1 MSTNFQAE
9 TLFHAMTALN
19 ALGTPSVG
27 EDAGLEVGTQILKR
41 FFFLSESQRH
51 WFWLLEETYR
61 RNYPEDSFDG
71 AMQRLLKR
79 LPDDSRYQF
88 ACFLGRRF
96 VEQGQMDRLHDYYPH
111 FLVSE
116 RAQDLATEDSEIT
129 SAAKYDSLI
138 HADGAREL
146 CFFALL
152 DHYRTLQPNGL
163 RILDIGCGTGLNS
176 EFLIRYA
183 AHLTGLDISLAAL
196 HESGRAKRYDRLIE
210 GDAQDTIRSLE
221 TPMDLII
228 LTGTAY
234 FFRDLDWLFAN
245 ASRLLAPGGQLV
257 FNGFPAPDG
266 ADSYVTR
273 AGNHRYCH
281 SLDYLTRASEKHGL
295 TVSQH
300 LWKTAYGLPVWFL
313 RFKRS
318 PADAAGGSVQVW

>member
-19 ALGTPSVG
+19 ALGAPSVSEG
-27 EDAGLEVGTQILKR
+27 AGLEAGTQILKR
-41 FFFLSESQRH
+41 FFFLSEAQRQ
-51 WFWLLEETYR
+51 WFWLLEETYG
-61 RNYPEDSFDG
+61 RNYPEDSFDD
-71 AMQRLLKR
+71 AMLRLLER
-79 LPDDSRYQF
+79 LPDEQRYQF
-88 ACFLGRRF
+88 TCFLGRRF
-96 VEQGQMDRLHDYYPH
+96 VEQGQIDRLRDYYPH
-111 FLVSE
+111 FLVGE
-116 RAQDLATEDSEIT
+116 RAHELATEDSEIT
-129 SAAKYDSLI
+129 NAVKYDSSI
-138 HADGAREL
+138 HVDGAREL

-152 DHYRTLQPNGL
+152 DDYRTLRPNGL

-196 HESGRAKRYDRLIE
+196 HESGRARRYDRLIE
-210 GDAQDTIRSLE
+210 GDARDTILSLD
-221 TPMDLII
+221 TPVDLII

-245 ASRLLAPGGQLV
+245 ASRLLAAGGQLV

-266 ADSYVTR
+266 ADCYVTR

-281 SLDYLTRASEKHGL
+281 SLDYLTRASARHGL
-295 TVSQH
+295 TVSQR

-313 RFKRS
+313 RFSRS
-318 PADAAGGSVQVW
+318 PVEAAGSTVQG